1 MQTAV
6 INIKVEP
13 KTKREAQR
21 VAEEIGI
28 SLSGLIN
35 GFLKHLI
42 RTRTVTFSATEEPSK
57 YLIQALKEAEKE
69 IKMGWVSPTFDNI
82 EGALAWL
89 DNPKRKY
96 VNQLRKKVQ

>member
-6 INIKVEP
+6 INIKINP
-13 KTKREAQR
+13 QTKKEAQT
-21 VAEEIGI
+21 VAKEIGV

-42 RTRTVTFSATEEPSK
+42 RTRTATFSAVEQPSE

-69 IKMGWVSPTFDNI
+69 IKAGWVSPTFDNAEDAI
-82 EGALAWL
+82 AWL
-89 DNPKRKY
+89 RDPRAKY
-96 VNQLRKKVQ
+96 ANQLRKKV